1 MANHSATI
9 KSARQSKKRRV
20 RNQLISS
27 SLKALVKKMNAALDA
42 RKPDD
47 ANSLLAETRSR
58 LDRAVIKGIVH
69 RKTASRRI
77 SRLTLKVQKG
87 LVAKK
92 SA

>member
-9 KSARQSKKRRV
+9 KSARQSLKRRT
-20 RNQLISS
+20 RNQLVVS

-42 RKPDD
+42 RKLDD
-47 ANSLLAETRSR
+47 ANSFLAETRSS
-58 LDRAVIKGIVH
+58 LDRAVIKGIFH
-69 RKTASRRI
+69 RNTASRRI

-87 LVAKK
+87 LAAQK